1 MRIAAVGN
9 ELDPQL
15 EVVMSGSQQEIAAPM
30 TDCPACHLDLLQ
42 LRHRRVAQLSM
53 LRFQRV
59 RIPQLGFQPLSLL
72 NQAAVLAGIV
82 DP

>member
-1 MRIAAVGN
+1 
-9 ELDPQL
+9 
-15 EVVMSGSQQEIAAPM
+15 
-30 TDCPACHLDLLQ
+30 
-42 LRHRRVAQLSM
+42 M